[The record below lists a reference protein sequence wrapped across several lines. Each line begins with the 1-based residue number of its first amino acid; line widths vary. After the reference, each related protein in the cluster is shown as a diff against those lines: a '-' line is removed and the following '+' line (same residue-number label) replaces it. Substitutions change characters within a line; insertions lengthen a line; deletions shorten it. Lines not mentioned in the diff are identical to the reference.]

1 MKNYQAI
8 IFDWDGTVM
17 DSTYSI
23 THSIQL
29 ASEDMGLP
37 VPSREKASWII
48 GLSIENGLYKI
59 FPQLDEKSLP
69 EFVAR
74 YRHHYFQRDHDLQL
88 FEGMTEL
95 LDELKGQGVLLS
107 VATGK
112 SRKGLVRA
120 LEVSGLGNFFDATRC
135 AEETRSKP
143 DPQMLHELM
152 WELDFSPD
160 EALMVG
166 DTTHDIE
173 MAHRAQMDGLAV
185 TYGAHDEQTL
195 QQSEPLGIVADAQQ
209 MHRWITERL
218 R

>member
-1 MKNYQAI
+1 MRKYKAI

-29 ASEDMGLP
+29 ASKDLDLP

-48 GLSIENGLYKI
+48 GLSLEAGLYRI
-59 FPQLDEKSLP
+59 FPQLDEQTMP

-74 YRHHYFQRDHDLQL
+74 YRHHYFQRDNDLQL
-88 FEGMTEL
+88 FDGVQEL
-95 LDELKGQGVLLS
+95 LDTLKKEGVLLS

-112 SRKGLVRA
+112 SRVGLDRA
-120 LEVSGLGNFFDATRC
+120 LESTALGPVFDATRC
-135 AEETRSKP
+135 ADETRSKP
-143 DPQMLHELM
+143 HPQMLNEILL
-152 WELDFSPD
+152 ELDLQPD

-166 DTTHDIE
+166 DTTHDID
-173 MAHRAQMDGLAV
+173 MAHKIDMDGLAV
-185 TYGAHDEQTL
+185 TYGAHDKLTL
-195 QQSEPLGIVADAQQ
+195 KQSTPTGLVSDVAQ
-209 MHRWITERL
+209 MHDWITRRL